1 MIYFIIRSNDIV
13 FLLGS
18 NKMLARSQVE
28 KVFTRYY
35 TTSTFVQKAK
45 FKVGAEETIGTKLDS
60 LVTKFGYSNAVSV
73 PDSDNF
79 TLNYIE
85 LNRNVKGL
93 ASGFVEGNNKVSDVV
108 LTNVPQGV
116 EHVIINLASSSAGL
130 KFASVN
136 PEFTFEQIGPVLK
149 SSNAKTLVIGDN
161 NQRVMVDEAI
171 EYFPELQSIYNCEYF
186 KDTRFP
192 SLKHIVSTGRS
203 QQPGIELIRDINIDV
218 NLLKKRDV
226 KPSSLVNIAQLEDG
240 KFIGYTHNSLLNT
253 AESLAELLD
262 IKQHERLSLC
272 VPLYKGSSFALQL
285 SNLISGGMTALCV
298 VPSATNIIN
307 TISQDKCNSLYIS
320 QKSLD
325 ELVNSSEF
333 AKADFSSLKKLYIE
347 GDANPS
353 SIKLLQDKSKCSISI
368 IHFVPNVPGQ
378 LSGVVFNESSVG
390 RVLPGVEVK
399 IVDQKGNVVQQG
411 TSGKVLTKGHH
422 LNNLSGEWLDTT
434 LTASMN
440 KDGSL
445 QL

>member
-1 MIYFIIRSNDIV
+1 
-13 FLLGS
+13 
-18 NKMLARSQVE
+18 MLARSQIE
-28 KVFTRYY
+28 KVFLRYY
-35 TTSTFVQKAK
+35 TTSTFAQKAK
-45 FKVGAEETIGTKLDS
+45 FKVGAEETIGSKLDS
-60 LVTKFGYSNAVSV
+60 LVSKFGYSNAISI

-79 TLNYIE
+79 TLNYID

-108 LTNVPQGV
+108 LTNVPQGL

-130 KFASVN
+130 QFASVN

-149 SSNAKTLVIGDN
+149 SSNAKTLIIGDN

-186 KDTRFP
+186 KDNRFP

-203 QQPGIELIRDINIDV
+203 QQPGISLIRDINIDT
-218 NLLKKRDV
+218 NLLKKRDI
-226 KPSSLVNIAQLEDG
+226 KSSQLANIAQLSDG
-240 KFIGYTHNSLLNT
+240 KFIGYTQNQLLNA
-253 AESLAELLD
+253 AESLAEFLN
-262 IKQHERLSLC
+262 IKPNERLSLF
-272 VPLYKGSSFALQL
+272 VPLFQGNAFVLHFAH
-285 SNLISGGMTALCV
+285 LISGAMTALCV
-298 VPSATNIIN
+298 ESNSTNILNSI
-307 TISQDKCNSLYIS
+307 TQDKCTSLYVS

-325 ELVNSSEF
+325 DLVNSSEF
-333 AKADFSSLKKLYIE
+333 SKADLSSLKKLYIE

-353 SIKLLQDKSKCSISI
+353 SIKLLQDKTKCSVSI

-378 LSGVVFNESSVG
+378 LSGVVFDTSSVG

-399 IVDQKGNVVQQG
+399 IVDQKGNTVQQG

-422 LNNLSGEWLDTT
+422 LNNNVSGEWLDTT
-434 LTASMN
+434 ITATMN
-440 KDGSL
+440 KDGTI